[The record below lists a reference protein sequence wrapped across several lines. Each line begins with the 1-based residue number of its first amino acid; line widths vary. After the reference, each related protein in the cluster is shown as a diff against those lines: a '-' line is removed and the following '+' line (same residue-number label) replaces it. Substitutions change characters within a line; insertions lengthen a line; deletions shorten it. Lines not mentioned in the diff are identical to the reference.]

1 MDRAKELL
9 SKEMTRQEFL
19 KTIAVAILMMV
30 GFGNFMS
37 YIRTH
42 SSPISNNGSSNGNG
56 GSGFGSRKFGE

>member
-19 KTIAVAILMMV
+19 KTIAMAILAVV

-42 SSPISNNGSSNGNG
+42 SSSASSSESSSRG
-56 GSGFGSRKFGE
+56 GSGFGSRKFGG

>member
-19 KTIAVAILMMV
+19 KTIAVAILAVV
-30 GFGNFMS
+30 GFGNFIS

-42 SSPISNNGSSNGNG
+42 SSPVSNSSTSGS
-56 GSGFGSRKFGE
+56 SGFGSRKFGE

>member
-19 KTIAVAILMMV
+19 KTIAVAILVVV

-42 SSPISNNGSSNGNG
+42 SSPVSNSDGSSGSG
-56 GSGFGSRKFGE
+56 GGFGSRKFGE